1 MRRPAREAP
10 QGATHGAACAAPDG
24 AHAAIVRR
32 LPTTDVV
39 GYDCL
44 APGGALAQRLSG
56 YETCN
61 RDVLST
67 VYAPRPTTYALRA
80 TSYDLRPTLC
90 DLPSFRS
97 TNHILRVTNCPFS
110 MIAE

>member
-1 MRRPAREAP
+1 MRRPAPEAP

-67 VYAPRPTTYALRA
+67 VYV
-80 TSYDLRPTLC
+80 LRPTLC

-110 MIAE
+110 MIDE

>member
-1 MRRPAREAP
+1 MRRPPREAP
-10 QGATHGAACAAPDG
+10 SGATHGAACAAPDG
-24 AHAAIVRR
+24 AHAASVRR

-67 VYAPRPTTYALRA
+67 VYDLRPTTYVLRP
-80 TSYDLRPTLC
+80 TPYVLRPTPYDLRPT
-90 DLPSFRS
+90 PYV
-97 TNHILRVTNCPFS
+97 LRPTSYAFHVAR
-110 MIAE
+110 II